1 MGAGTRENINV
12 EKTLGE
18 QLLENLKDLKEQ
30 SFNDIKEETL
40 RERRET
46 NVYKLLIKAG
56 IDKFLGIEKKED
68 LLKAYED
75 MLKIS
80 LRGFYIN

>member
-40 RERRET
+40 RYR
-46 NVYKLLIKAG
+46 
-56 IDKFLGIEKKED
+56 
-68 LLKAYED
+68 
-75 MLKIS
+75 KILFS
-80 LRGFYIN
+80 KIVFYHTKITG